1 MDKYINWN
9 NCSFLNGSQVTNC
22 TIKFTNVTNTTK
34 TTVTVV
40 TSKGFL
46 KIEQVLLMFSFL
58 IFTSLMY
65 SCCLGRTRYHLRK
78 VLQYRTPAKRLLSGV
93 QSKTASKI
101 QEETERCFNISSTLQ
116 DVHEQLIFLPLQ
128 SNVSNP
134 SHRNHKET
142 EIIDEAYK
150 QSKRNPVESV
160 RDYIFRV
167 RKSNDKLKI
176 LQRSDQFLK
185 VYEHAKYCPD
195 NSGYQNHVNGFR
207 YKETH
212 LHWD

>member
-1 MDKYINWN
+1 MDKYINKN

-22 TIKFTNVTNTTK
+22 TITLTNVTNTTK

-46 KIEQVLLMFSFL
+46 KIEQVLLMFFFL

-78 VLQYRTPAKRLLSGV
+78 ALQYRTPVKRLLSGV
-93 QSKTASKI
+93 QSNTASKI
-101 QEETERCFNISSTLQ
+101 QEETERCFNIASTLQ
-116 DVHEQLIFLPLQ
+116 DVYEQLNFLLLE

-134 SHRNHKET
+134 LYKNHRDT
-142 EIIDEAYK
+142 EIIGDAYK
-150 QSKRNPVESV
+150 QSKRNPAETI
-160 RDYIFRV
+160 RDYVFRV
-167 RKSNDKLKI
+167 QKSNDKLKK
-176 LQRSDQFLK
+176 LQRSAQVLK
-185 VYEHAKYCPD
+185 KYEYAKYGPE
-195 NSGYQNHVNGFR
+195 NSEYQNRVNVFI

-212 LHWD
+212 LHLD